1 MHVMHAVPAALEAL
15 SKLLGWPAGG
25 RGDGQRAGSPALAGH
40 CAQVLSLHACSGT
53 LAGWVKHGVP
63 GGLQAQPVRQLF
75 VTHMLQK
82 LVSVTDSKAPHVF
95 LVQSLTLWLA
105 LPCRDL
111 KPHNVLLTEGQ
122 RAKLSDMG
130 LCKRL
135 FAEQTSFESPGP
147 GEDGMFVLCT

>member
-1 MHVMHAVPAALEAL
+1 MP
-15 SKLLGWPAGG
+15 
-25 RGDGQRAGSPALAGH
+25 GSLQALA
-40 CAQVLSLHACSGT
+40 
-53 LAGWVKHGVP
+53 
-63 GGLQAQPVRQLF
+63 VRQVCVAL
-75 VTHMLQK
+75 VLQK
-82 LVSVTDSKAPHVF
+82 LVSVTASTAPHVF
-95 LVQSLTLWLA
+95 MVQSLTLWLA

-147 GEDGMFVLCT
+147 GEDCASVGCT